1 LASSLAAAAVAGALV
16 YLPHS
21 QPPSSPTEAG
31 RTSTATAPAQQPSPT
46 VVEQDR
52 SAEGPK
58 EATATPD
65 ERPANEPVDERSIG
79 RRGPID
85 EAADRER
92 DRRNAL
98 DEVKIAYTLLFKD
111 LGLPAQDE
119 KDLTALLVDM
129 WLEGAWTS
137 YQNGRT
143 ISAEE
148 RSDRI
153 SAVIG
158 PEKLE
163 QFLALEQNRQ
173 AYWETYQIAL
183 LLQRRGVPTTPTQR
197 DGMFDILVDVRAH
210 YPATR
215 PPEEIDPNSAEYVAH
230 IHRQQDDFDRH
241 VIELAPG
248 VLSPTQVAYLFQ
260 AYDRMSRERIDLF
273 EWQKKMKAEHPEQ
286 NTGWMSPARWNP
298 PTRRNPE

>member
-1 LASSLAAAAVAGALV
+1 VTQDPSAAAPAA
-16 YLPHS
+16 
-21 QPPSSPTEAG
+21 
-31 RTSTATAPAQQPSPT
+31 APARASGPSP
-46 VVEQDR
+46 
-52 SAEGPK
+52 
-58 EATATPD
+58 
-65 ERPANEPVDERSIG
+65 NEPVAERSAQ
-79 RRGPID
+79 RVDARD
-85 EAADRER
+85 EATRRER
-92 DRRNAL
+92 DKKHAL
-98 DEVKIAYTLLFKD
+98 DDVRITYTLLLKD
-111 LGLPAQDE
+111 LGLPEQDE
-119 KDLTALLVDM
+119 KDLIALLVDLQ
-129 WLEGAWTS
+129 LESAWTS
-137 YQNGRT
+137 YQKGRT

-148 RSDRI
+148 RSERI

-163 QFLALEQNRQ
+163 QFLALEENRP

-183 LLQRRGVPTTPTQR
+183 LLQRRGTPTTPAQR
-197 DGMFDILVDVRAH
+197 DGLFDILVDVQAQ

-215 PPEEIDPNSAEYVAH
+215 PPEELDPNSAEYIAH

-248 VLSPTQVAYLFQ
+248 VLSPTQVGYLFQ
-260 AYDRMSRERIDLF
+260 AYDRMSRERIELL

>member
-1 LASSLAAAAVAGALV
+1 LASSLAAAAVAGAFFYGL
-16 YLPHS
+16 
-21 QPPSSPTEAG
+21 QSSPPKSPVEA
-31 RTSTATAPAQQPSPT
+31 RPLSTATAQAQPTSPT
-46 VVEQDR
+46 DVEQGV
-52 SAEGPK
+52 SAAVPTET
-58 EATATPD
+58 TATPD
-65 ERPANEPVDERSIG
+65 APPPDQPVTERSA
-79 RRGPID
+79 RPRDPRD
-85 EAADRER
+85 EATRREQ
-92 DRRNAL
+92 DRRSTL
-98 DEVKIAYTLLFKD
+98 DDVKIAYTLLFKD
-111 LGLPAQDE
+111 LRLSEQDE
-119 KDLTALLVDM
+119 MDLIALLVDLQ
-129 WLEGAWTS
+129 LESAWTS
-137 YQNGRT
+137 YQKGRT

-148 RSDRI
+148 RSERI

-163 QFLALEQNRQ
+163 QFLALEQNRP

-183 LLQRRGVPTTPTQR
+183 LLQRRGVPTTPAQR
-197 DGMFDILVDVRAH
+197 DGIFDILVDVRSQ

-215 PPEEIDPNSAEYVAH
+215 PPAEVDPSSAEYIAH

-248 VLSPTQVAYLFQ
+248 VLSPTQVSHLFQ

-298 PTRRNPE
+298 PSRRNPE